1 MPWSS
6 RQEGAAGWDE
16 LNRDCAIAHS
26 FVYNTIGPLRET
38 SVGKSLSII
47 APLILAA
54 IPVLSAGAQRDALV
68 RVRVVDSAGAPI
80 ANAEVSALRGLTTIV
95 PGGPTDTLGRR
106 SFTVPQGGEYEV
118 VARRI
123 GYQRGEQFFS
133 AIHDSVGIRI
143 VLRVAATSL
152 PTVSVTAKEDLKR
165 RAYHL
170 DADDIASSKRPII
183 DGLDVLTKLR
193 PDIIYTRVPGC
204 SLQYVW
210 VNGVR
215 IVFPAINPGLAA
227 KTRQLRHAAQ
237 ATPHIGPTGLATV
250 NLTVQSV
257 MASIHPEHIDEVNF
271 ADCNDTSV
279 DRVKGNSALY
289 VTLKP
294 GIGFDR
300 VIGSYVVAENALAP
314 NDRAAVNEASVN
326 TAPAAY
332 RNRLLGVYDEST
344 GEPVPGVE
352 VADSTSGTFATT
364 TATGT
369 VSLVFL
375 PDGMSTLLLRK
386 PGYTPLRFPIVISPK
401 DTLPIT
407 LTIAKPR

>member
-1 MPWSS
+1 MP
-6 RQEGAAGWDE
+6 
-16 LNRDCAIAHS
+16 
-26 FVYNTIGPLRET
+26 
-38 SVGKSLSII
+38 KSLSII
-47 APLILAA
+47 GSLILAA
-54 IPVLSAGAQRDALV
+54 IPLASVGAQRDALV
-68 RVRVVDSAGAPI
+68 RVRVIDSAGAPI

-95 PGGPTDTLGRR
+95 AGGPTDSLGRR
-106 SFTVPQGGEYEV
+106 SFTVPQGSGYEI

-133 AIHDSVGIRI
+133 AIQDSVGIRI
-143 VLRVAATSL
+143 VLRVAPANL
-152 PTVSVTAKEDLKR
+152 PTVSVTATEDIKR

-193 PDIIYTRVPGC
+193 PDIIYTRVPDC

-210 VNGVR
+210 VNGKR

-227 KTRQLRHAAQ
+227 KTRQLRRAAQ

-257 MASIHPEHIDEVNF
+257 MASIHPEHIEEVNF

-294 GIGFDR
+294 GIGYDR
-300 VIGSYVVAENALAP
+300 VIGSHVVEEAALAP
-314 NDRAAVNEASVN
+314 NDRAAVNDAAMN
-326 TAPAAY
+326 GAPPAY
-332 RNRLLGVYDEST
+332 RNRLLGVFDEQT
-344 GEPVPGVE
+344 GEPLVGAE

-369 VSLVFL
+369 VSLLFL
-375 PDGMSTLLLRK
+375 PDGISTLLVRK
-386 PGYTPLRFPIVISPK
+386 PGYTPLRYPIVISPK
-401 DTLPIT
+401 DTLPVT
-407 LTIAKPR
+407 LTLAKPK

>member
-1 MPWSS
+1 M
-6 RQEGAAGWDE
+6 R
-16 LNRDCAIAHS
+16 
-26 FVYNTIGPLRET
+26 
-38 SVGKSLSII
+38 KSLSII

-54 IPVLSAGAQRDALV
+54 IPLTSARAQRDALV
-68 RVRVVDSAGAPI
+68 RVRVVDSAGAPV
-80 ANAEVSALRGLTTIV
+80 ANAEVSALRGLTV
-95 PGGPTDTLGRR
+95 VAQGGPTDSLGRR
-106 SFTVPQGGEYEV
+106 SFTVPQGSGYEV

-143 VLRVAATSL
+143 VLRAAPTNL
-152 PTVSVTAKEDLKR
+152 PTVSVTAKEDIKR
-165 RAYHL
+165 RAYHA

-210 VNGVR
+210 VNGER

-227 KTRQLRHAAQ
+227 KTRQLRRAAQ
-237 ATPHIGPTGLATV
+237 ATPHIGATGLATV

-257 MASIHPEHIDEVNF
+257 MASIHPEHIEEVNF

-279 DRVKGNSALY
+279 DRVKGNSALF

-294 GIGFDR
+294 GVGFDR
-300 VIGSYVVAENALAP
+300 VLGSYVVEDNALAP
-314 NDRAAVNEASVN
+314 NDRAAVNEAAMRPTSI
-326 TAPAAY
+326 AY
-332 RNRLLGVYDEST
+332 RNRLLGVFDELT
-344 GEPVPGVE
+344 GEPIAGAE
-352 VADSTSGTFATT
+352 VADSTSGTFAKTS
-364 TATGT
+364 ATGT

-375 PDGMSTLLLRK
+375 PDGISTLLVRM
-386 PGYTPLRFPIVISPK
+386 PGYTPLRFPIVISPR

-407 LTIAKPR
+407 LTLGKAK

>member
-1 MPWSS
+1 VPRSS
-6 RQEGAAGWDE
+6 RQESVVDRDE
-16 LNRDCAIAHS
+16 LNRDCALAHT
-26 FVYNTIGPLRET
+26 FVYNRVGPLRET
-38 SVGKSLSII
+38 SLRKSLPII
-47 APLILAA
+47 APLILAT
-54 IPVLSAGAQRDALV
+54 IPLASARAQRDALV

-106 SFTVPQGGEYEV
+106 SFMIPRGENYEV

-143 VLRVAATSL
+143 VLRVAPASL
-152 PTVSVTAKEDLKR
+152 PTVSVTAKEDIKR

-183 DGLDVLTKLR
+183 DGLDLLTKLR

-215 IVFPAINPGLAA
+215 VVFPAINPGLAA
-227 KTRQLRHAAQ
+227 KTRQLRRAAL

-250 NLTVQSV
+250 NVAVQSV
-257 MASIHPEHIDEVNF
+257 MASIHPEHIEEVNF

-300 VIGSYVVAENALAP
+300 VIGSYVVAEDALAP
-314 NDRAAVNEASVN
+314 NDRAAVSEAAMN
-326 TAPAAY
+326 AGPAAY

-344 GEPVPGVE
+344 GEPVQGVE

-364 TATGT
+364 TVTGT

-375 PDGMSTLLLRK
+375 PDGMSTLFLRK

-407 LTIAKPR
+407 LTLAKPK

>member
-1 MPWSS
+1 MPFASMS
-6 RQEGAAGWDE
+6 
-16 LNRDCAIAHS
+16 
-26 FVYNTIGPLRET
+26 
-38 SVGKSLSII
+38 
-47 APLILAA
+47 
-54 IPVLSAGAQRDALV
+54 AQRDALV

-80 ANAEVSALRGLTTIV
+80 ANAEVSALRGLTTV
-95 PGGPTDTLGRR
+95 APGGPTDSLGRR
-106 SFTVPQGGEYEV
+106 SFTVPQGESYEV

-123 GYQRGEQFFS
+123 GYQRGAQFFS

-143 VLRVAATSL
+143 VLRAAPANL
-152 PTVSVTAKEDLKR
+152 PAVSVTAKEDLKR
-165 RAYHL
+165 RAYHV

-210 VNGVR
+210 VNGIR

-227 KTRQLRHAAQ
+227 KTSQARRAAK
-237 ATPHIGPTGLATV
+237 AAPHIGVTGLATV

-257 MASIHPEHIDEVNF
+257 MALIHPEHIDEINF

-279 DRVKGNSALY
+279 DHVKGNSALY

-300 VIGSYVVAENALAP
+300 VTGSYVVQETALAP
-314 NDRAAVNEASVN
+314 NDRAAVNEAAMN

-344 GEPVPGVE
+344 GDPVPGVE

-386 PGYTPLRFPIVISPK
+386 PGYATLRFPIVISPK
-401 DTLPIT
+401 DTLPVT
-407 LTIAKPR
+407 LTLAKPK

>member
-1 MPWSS
+1 V
-6 RQEGAAGWDE
+6 RVRDE
-16 LNRDCAIAHS
+16 LNRDCAAAHT
-26 FVYNTIGPLRET
+26 FVYNIFGPLRELF
-38 SVGKSLSII
+38 VRKSLSII
-47 APLILAA
+47 ASLILAA
-54 IPVLSAGAQRDALV
+54 IPVAAARAQRDALV

-80 ANAEVSALRGLTTIV
+80 ANAEVSALRGLTTV
-95 PGGPTDTLGRR
+95 VAGGPTDSLGRR
-106 SFTVPQGGEYEV
+106 SFLVPQGGGYEV

-143 VLRVAATSL
+143 VLRAAPANL
-152 PTVSVTAKEDLKR
+152 PAVSVTAKEDIKR
-165 RAYHL
+165 RAYHV
-170 DADDIASSKRPII
+170 DADDIATSKRPII

-193 PDIIYTRVPGC
+193 PDIIYTRIPGC
-204 SLQYVW
+204 ALQYVW
-210 VNGVR
+210 VNGTR

-227 KTRQLRHAAQ
+227 KARQARRAAL

-257 MASIHPEHIDEVNF
+257 MASIHPEHIEEVNF

-300 VIGSYVVAENALAP
+300 VIGSYVVENNALAP
-314 NDRAAVNEASVN
+314 NDRAAVNDAAMN
-326 TAPAAY
+326 AAPAAY
-332 RNRLLGVYDEST
+332 RNRLLGVFDEET

-364 TATGT
+364 TPTGT
-369 VSLVFL
+369 VSLLFL
-375 PDGMSTLLLRK
+375 PEGISTLILRK
-386 PGYTPLRFPIVISPK
+386 AGYTPLRFPIVISPK

-407 LTIAKPR
+407 LTLAKPK

>member
-1 MPWSS
+1 V
-6 RQEGAAGWDE
+6 R
-16 LNRDCAIAHS
+16 
-26 FVYNTIGPLRET
+26 TPL
-38 SVGKSLSII
+38 SLI
-47 APLILAA
+47 APLVLALLPLGTA
-54 IPVLSAGAQRDALV
+54 SGQRDALV

-80 ANAEVSALRGLTTIV
+80 ANAEVSALRGLTTVV
-95 PGGPTDTLGRR
+95 PGGPTDSSGRR
-106 SFTVPQGGEYEV
+106 SFTVPQGGGYEV

-133 AIHDSVGIRI
+133 AINDSVGIRI
-143 VLRVAATSL
+143 VLRTAATNL
-152 PTVSVTAKEDLKR
+152 PAVSVTAKEDIKR

-193 PDIIYTRVPGC
+193 PDIIYTRVPNC

-210 VNGVR
+210 VNGNR
-215 IVFPAINPGLAA
+215 IVFPTINPGLAA
-227 KTRQLRHAAQ
+227 KARQMRQAAK

-257 MASIHPEHIDEVNF
+257 MASIHPEHIEEVNF

-300 VIGSYVVAENALAP
+300 AIGSYVVESMALAP
-314 NDRAAVNEASVN
+314 NDRAAVNDAALN
-326 TAPAAY
+326 TKPAPY
-332 RNRLLGVYDEST
+332 RNRLLGVFDEET
-344 GEPVPGVE
+344 GEPVPGAE

-369 VSLVFL
+369 VSLLFL
-375 PDGMSTLLLRK
+375 PDGISTLLVRK
-386 PGYTPLRFPIVISPK
+386 PGYTPLRFPIVISPR

-407 LTIAKPR
+407 LTLAKPK